1 MAQTGIQHGKIERPG
16 MPFRPS
22 MHLRQLRHC
31 LFLKLPRGSENLSL
45 GIRKVYRCEL
55 RSWKAR
61 QLGLYL
67 GNASMWK
74 TLRAQLPKPSGQQC
88 TQQPTSEE
96 FASMLE
102 GWFVGPLAIVHDAP
116 TAPEQPWT
124 LEELR
129 LAIQRPK
136 LKKSPDETSL
146 TAKLLKAAPEEF
158 LAQTLAAFNIIL
170 EFGRIRGTWKLTTF
184 RVLPKKRR
192 ATQTTDLRRIASSRR
207 FYKVFGY
214 LILGRVA
221 EILR

>member
-1 MAQTGIQHGKIERPG
+1 MRPCGKRCAHSFQNHQGNNAHINQQVR
-16 MPFRPS
+16 
-22 MHLRQLRHC
+22 
-31 LFLKLPRGSENLSL
+31 NLHPCWRDGLL
-45 GIRKVYRCEL
+45 GP
-55 RSWKAR
+55 W
-61 QLGLYL
+61 
-67 GNASMWK
+67 
-74 TLRAQLPKPSGQQC
+74 
-88 TQQPTSEE
+88 
-96 FASMLE
+96 
-102 GWFVGPLAIVHDAP
+102 VHDAP

-146 TAKLLKAAPEEF
+146 TAELLQAAPEEF

-184 RVLPKKRR
+184 SVLPKKPR
-192 ATQTTDLRRIASSRR
+192 ATQTTDLRRIASSRL

-221 EILR
+221 EILEVKQPEEQHGFRPGRRLEEHLLTANLLLDKAAAAGIRVWIVGNSRRTRGSRTLSVVVRECI